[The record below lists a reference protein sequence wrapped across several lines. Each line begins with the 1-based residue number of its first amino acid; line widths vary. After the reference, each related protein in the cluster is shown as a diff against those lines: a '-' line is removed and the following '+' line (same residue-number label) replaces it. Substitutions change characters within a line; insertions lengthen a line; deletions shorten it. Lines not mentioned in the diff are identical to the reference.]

1 MSVGTNENNK
11 INENINDFKLIK
23 NAENTGGKVIDMEAT
38 QRIDFIDELIKDS
51 KKTAKK
57 IIN

>member
-23 NAENTGGKVIDMEAT
+23 NAENTGG
-38 QRIDFIDELIKDS
+38 
-51 KKTAKK
+51 
-57 IIN
+57 